1 MTDDSPRRN
10 PTPEHQQDSSTL
22 ETSRGPCTVWLARS
36 DEIDAVM
43 QLRDD
48 AAQWLVD
55 QGVVQWKP
63 GRRFPVPRGVYFP
76 QVWQV
81 SEYVSL
87 TWPPVRLP
95 GKSPTALLPCIGI
108 VMVGELTVPAKTIV
122 WNVNA
127 FLVL

>member
-1 MTDDSPRRN
+1 VRGCC
-10 PTPEHQQDSSTL
+10 

-43 QLRDD
+43 QLCDD

-63 GRRFPVPRGVYFP
+63 GWRFPVPRGVYFP

-81 SEYVSL
+81 SENVVL
-87 TWPPVRLP
+87 TKPPVRLRVA
-95 GKSPTALLPCIGI
+95 SPSAPLPCIGA
-108 VMVGELTVPAKTIV
+108 VKVGRLWPYQTI
-122 WNVNA
+122 WSVNA
-127 FLVL
+127 FLVF

>member
-1 MTDDSPRRN
+1 MATITGGLPMTDDSPRRN

-81 SEYVSL
+81 SENVKG
-87 TWPPVRLP
+87 PPFTV
-95 GKSPTALLPCIGI
+95 KSPSALLP
-108 VMVGELTVPAKTIV
+108 
-122 WNVNA
+122 
-127 FLVL
+127 

>member
-1 MTDDSPRRN
+1 MRGCC
-10 PTPEHQQDSSTL
+10 
-22 ETSRGPCTVWLARS
+22 ETSLGPCTVWLARL

-43 QLRDD
+43 QLCDD

-81 SEYVSL
+81 SENVKG
-87 TWPPVRLP
+87 PPFTV
-95 GKSPTALLPCIGI
+95 KSPSALLP
-108 VMVGELTVPAKTIV
+108 
-122 WNVNA
+122 
-127 FLVL
+127 